1 MCAAAAC
8 VQEWV
13 SQLGYKDMVAFTASD
28 AAGNTVYHT
37 NVMMAIGTG
46 KWSKIALLNARRG
59 CGSWRSC

>member
-1 MCAAAAC
+1 
-8 VQEWV
+8 
-13 SQLGYKDMVAFTASD
+13 MVAFTASD